1 MGAHCGRAAWR
12 WAASAFQN
20 VMWLACVKGEERVVV
35 DVEDKASVELRE
47 LDESTEFG
55 VETGVR
61 WKKVNDVGPRLE

>member
-1 MGAHCGRAAWR
+1 
-12 WAASAFQN
+12 
-20 VMWLACVKGEERVVV
+20 MWLACVKGEEMVVV

-47 LDESTEFG
+47 LGDSTEFG